1 MLPIEEAADA
11 LGLTHRQTYRR
22 VSTLRPILAPF
33 IRRGE
38 KGKLLLDS
46 SALEILRRAEALRG
60 EGLTITDAMAT
71 IRDEM
76 STNVGGEE
84 GRATGNEE
92 LVEVLKRENEHLR
105 DEIRWLRARV
115 DQLQPLALPRRSLW
129 KRLFRPLSVQG
140 QSS

>member
-1 MLPIEEAADA
+1 M
-11 LGLTHRQTYRR
+11 
-22 VSTLRPILAPF
+22 RPLLAPH

-76 STNVGGEE
+76 SGNVGGEE
-84 GRATGNEE
+84 GKPTGNEE
-92 LVEVLKRENEHLR
+92 LVEMLKRENDHLR
-105 DEIRWLRARV
+105 SEVAWLRSRV
-115 DQLQPLALPRRSLW
+115 DQLQPLALPRRSFW
-129 KRLFRPLSVQG
+129 KRLFRPLPVQG
-140 QSS
+140 QAAGGQ